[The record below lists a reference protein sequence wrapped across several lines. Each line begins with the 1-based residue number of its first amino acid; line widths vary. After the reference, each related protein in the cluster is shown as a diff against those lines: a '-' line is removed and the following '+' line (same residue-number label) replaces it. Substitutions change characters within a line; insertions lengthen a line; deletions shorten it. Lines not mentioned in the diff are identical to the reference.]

1 MYEIIYTIII
11 KLKLRIYMGKD
22 ISKQKKLILNTLILG
37 LGVFGSKLL
46 VFLMMPL
53 YTGILS
59 PAEYSAA
66 DLISQ
71 TANLLMP
78 LACIGITDGVFRFA
92 MDKEADKRQ
101 VLSSGLAVLMLA
113 GLVFLALSPLIGFID
128 YFSDHVW
135 LIAAYVISAN
145 IHALCA
151 QYVRARDKTKLFAL
165 QGVINT
171 ALVIVLNILF
181 LVVFK
186 MGVTGYVLSVV
197 VADVGVTVFLVF
209 AGKLYNDIRFSAV
222 RGKLIKD
229 LLKYSIPMIPA
240 TIFWWITSVSDRY
253 MVTYFSGEAENGLYS
268 AAYKIPTILTLV
280 STVFM
285 EAWQYS
291 AVSDTDAA
299 GKSISRESVDFFG
312 KVFSHF
318 QSIMY
323 LAGSGIIAFSQIFI
337 IILCADSYFEAWRF
351 IPVLTLAS
359 VFSAFTSFAG
369 SVYLVKKKSMLTL
382 LTSMSGAVINIVLN
396 LLLIPKIGAQGAAI
410 ATAVSYLAVFV
421 IRAVNARRYVPFALS
436 LPRMLASIAILT
448 AQTAAMLLF
457 EEYII
462 LTQGISLAL
471 ICAINLVPL
480 AKGTLGMMKNRR
492 KAK

>member
-1 MYEIIYTIII
+1 MSRDVT
-11 KLKLRIYMGKD
+11 
-22 ISKQKKLILNTLILG
+22 KQKKLILNTLILG

-101 VLSSGLAVLMLA
+101 VLSSGLAVLALA
-113 GLVFLALSPLIGFID
+113 GAVFLLLSPLVGLVD

-135 LIAAYVISAN
+135 LIAAYVLSAN
-145 IHALCA
+145 VHAVCA
-151 QYVRARDKTKLFAL
+151 QYVRARDKTMLFAL

-171 ALVIVLNILF
+171 ALVIILNILF

-186 MGVTGYVLSVV
+186 MGVVGYVLSVV
-197 VADVGVTVFLVF
+197 LADFAVTIFLLI
-209 AGKLYNDIRFSAV
+209 AGKLYKDIRIKSV
-222 RGKLIKD
+222 KGSVIKD
-229 LLKYSIPMIPA
+229 LLKYSVPMIPA

-291 AVSDTDAA
+291 AVSDTDAS
-299 GKSISRESVDFFG
+299 GKSISSESVDFFG
-312 KVFSHF
+312 NVFSHF

-351 IPVLTLAS
+351 IPILTLAS

-382 LTSMSGAVINIVLN
+382 LTSMSGAVINVALN
-396 LLLIPKIGAQGAAI
+396 LLLIPKMGAQGAAV
-410 ATAVSYLAVFV
+410 ATAVSYLVVFV
-421 IRAVNARRYVPFALS
+421 IRAVNARKYVPFSLS
-436 LPRMLASIAILT
+436 LTRMLASIVVIT

-457 EEYII
+457 DEYII
-462 LTQGISLAL
+462 ITQAVSLLL

-480 AKGTLGMMKNRR
+480 VKGTLRMLKNRR

>member
-1 MYEIIYTIII
+1 MS
-11 KLKLRIYMGKD
+11 KD
-22 ISKQKKLILNTLILG
+22 IAKNKKLIINTLILG

-92 MDKEADKRQ
+92 MDKEEDKRQ
-101 VLSSGLAVLMLA
+101 VLSSGLAVLVFA
-113 GLVFLALSPLIGFID
+113 GAVFLLLSPLIGLVD
-128 YFSDHVW
+128 YFSSNVW
-135 LIAAYVISAN
+135 LIVIYVLSAN
-145 IHALCA
+145 VHAVCA

-171 ALVIVLNILF
+171 ALVIILNILF

-186 MGVTGYVLSVV
+186 MGVIGYVLSVV
-197 VADVGVTVFLVF
+197 VADFGVTLFLVV
-209 AGKLYNDIRFSAV
+209 AGKLYKDIRPSAI
-222 RGKLIKD
+222 KMPLIKD

-291 AVSDTDAA
+291 AVSDTDAS
-299 GKSISRESVDFFG
+299 GKTVSRESVEFFG
-312 KVFSHF
+312 NVFSHF

-323 LAGSGIIAFSQIFI
+323 LAGSAIIAFSQIFI
-337 IILCADSYFEAWRF
+337 IILCADSYFDAWRF

-369 SVYLVKKKSMLTL
+369 SVYLVKKKSVLTL
-382 LTSMSGAVINIVLN
+382 LTSMSGAVINIALN
-396 LLLIPKIGAQGAAI
+396 FTLIPKMGAQGAAI
-410 ATAVSYLAVFV
+410 ATAVSYLVVFV
-421 IRAVNARRYVPFALS
+421 IRAVNARRYVPFSLS
-436 LPRMLASIAILT
+436 LPRMIASVTILA
-448 AQTAAMLLF
+448 AQTVAMLLF

-462 LTQGISLAL
+462 VTQAVAIAL
-471 ICAINLVPL
+471 IAAINLVPL
-480 AKGTLGMMKNRR
+480 AKGTVGMLKNRR